1 MGVDS
6 MASITAPG
14 GPKQILD
21 TYIGTQ
27 DAGSFVAYKYRENV
41 RGIDHLLIAMLI
53 IMVSSRGAAV
63 TKMNQVDNNLDLLPN
78 VLNLVFAYTEVGRD
92 DTPE

>member
-1 MGVDS
+1 
-6 MASITAPG
+6 
-14 GPKQILD
+14 
-21 TYIGTQ
+21 
-27 DAGSFVAYKYRENV
+27 
-41 RGIDHLLIAMLI
+41 
-53 IMVSSRGAAV
+53 MVSSRGAAV